1 VTETGIC
8 GIVLRPQ
15 CANQHRDKL
24 SAPGGRGF
32 RVVGGVVGAL
42 SRLGI
47 LTRRGSRETKVD
59 EVMIHRRRWVILG
72 VLVICLLVVIL
83 DNTILNVALKTVQQD
98 LRASQS
104 QMQWAVDS
112 YALVFAGLLITGGVL
127 GDRLGRKWVLLFGMA
142 AFGGTSA
149 LCSFATSPTQLIF
162 FRALM
167 GIGAAA
173 VQPQTLSI
181 IQNVFE
187 ASERPKAIG
196 IWAGAS
202 GMAVAIGPIAG
213 GALLKYFWWGSVFL
227 VNVPFV
233 IAGVIAIMLVVP
245 NSKNPHPG
253 RLDPF
258 GVVLSIAALVILVY
272 GVIQGGNSNQWLRWN
287 SLGAILLGCALL
299 GLFVYTQ
306 ARSTHPTVDVH
317 LFSNRH
323 FSAGVASIAVT
334 FFVLMGSTFYLAY
347 FLQAVRGYT
356 ALAAGVALVAVAAA
370 IMIASPLSAR
380 LSARFGPRIVT
391 GCGLAIFGGSLAA
404 YALATRTMPQWVIEV
419 LMVGFGIGMG
429 LVMTPATNSIMSA
442 VPREKA
448 GVGAGVNNSVRQV
461 AAALGVAVLGSILAV
476 AFRNNLGAD
485 SPARLATQLDQPA
498 AVAQLPADAKATT
511 YLKHDSSESI
521 GGALEFAGNA
531 AGALHQR
538 AKLSGGTAPPAQARQ
553 KQHAIAT
560 FIDQAKDSFITAMR
574 ITSLIAGLIGL
585 LGSIAAFAFMPT
597 RREHAI
603 HTGPAPASADE
614 PVVA

>member
-1 VTETGIC
+1 V
-8 GIVLRPQ
+8 
-15 CANQHRDKL
+15 DD
-24 SAPGGRGF
+24 AP
-32 RVVGGVVGAL
+32 
-42 SRLGI
+42 
-47 LTRRGSRETKVD
+47 
-59 EVMIHRRRWVILG
+59 IHKRRWVILG

-98 LRASQS
+98 LGASQS

-142 AFGGTSA
+142 AFGATSA

-181 IQNVFE
+181 IQNVFDP
-187 ASERPKAIG
+187 SERPKAIG

-213 GALLKYFWWGSVFL
+213 GALLKYFWWGSIFL

-233 IAGVIAIMLVVP
+233 IAGVIAIVLVVP
-245 NSKNPHPG
+245 NSKNPSPG
-253 RLDPF
+253 RLDPL
-258 GVVLSIAALVILVY
+258 GVLLSIVALVTLVY
-272 GVIQGGNSNQWLRWN
+272 GVIQGGNSNEWLRWN
-287 SLGAILLGCALL
+287 ALGAILLGSALL
-299 GLFVYTQ
+299 ALFLYTQ
-306 ARSTHPTVDVH
+306 ARSTHPTIDVH
-317 LFSNRH
+317 LFKNRH
-323 FSAGVASIAVT
+323 FSAGVAAIAVT

-391 GCGLAIFGGSLAA
+391 GSGLAIFGVSIAA
-404 YALATRTMPQWVIEV
+404 YGLATRTMPQWVIEV
-419 LMVGFGIGMG
+419 LMVGFGVGMG

-448 GVGAGVNNSVRQV
+448 GVGAGVNNTVRQV

-485 SPARLATQLDQPA
+485 APARLAAQLDQPA
-498 AVAQLPADAKATT
+498 AVAQLPAAAKVGT
-511 YLKHDSSESI
+511 YVKHDSSESI
-521 GGALEFAGNA
+521 GGALEFVGNA
-531 AGALHQR
+531 AGALEQR
-538 AKLSGGTAPPAQARQ
+538 AELSGGTASPAQVQQGRL
-553 KQHAIAT
+553 AIAA
-560 FIDQAKDSFITAMR
+560 FVNDAKDSFMTAMR
-574 ITSLIAGLIGL
+574 ITSVIAGLIGL
-585 LGSIAAFAFMPT
+585 LGSVAAFAYMPT
-597 RREHAI
+597 RREHAL
-603 HTGPAPASADE
+603 HTASGRAPTDE
-614 PVVA
+614 PAVA

>member
-1 VTETGIC
+1 V
-8 GIVLRPQ
+8 
-15 CANQHRDKL
+15 DD
-24 SAPGGRGF
+24 AP
-32 RVVGGVVGAL
+32 
-42 SRLGI
+42 
-47 LTRRGSRETKVD
+47 
-59 EVMIHRRRWVILG
+59 IHKRRWVILG

-98 LRASQS
+98 LGASQS

-142 AFGGTSA
+142 AFGATSA

-181 IQNVFE
+181 IQNVFDP
-187 ASERPKAIG
+187 SERPKAIG

-213 GALLKYFWWGSVFL
+213 GALLKYFWWGSIFL

-233 IAGVIAIMLVVP
+233 IAGVIAIVLVVP
-245 NSKNPHPG
+245 NSKNPSPG
-253 RLDPF
+253 RLDPL
-258 GVVLSIAALVILVY
+258 GVLLSIVALVTLVY
-272 GVIQGGNSNQWLRWN
+272 GVIQGGNSNEWLRWN
-287 SLGAILLGCALL
+287 ALGAILLGSALL
-299 GLFVYTQ
+299 ALFLYTQ
-306 ARSTHPTVDVH
+306 ARSTHPTIDVH
-317 LFSNRH
+317 LFKNRH
-323 FSAGVASIAVT
+323 FSAGVAAIAVT

-391 GCGLAIFGGSLAA
+391 GSGLAIFGVSIAA
-404 YALATRTMPQWVIEV
+404 YGLATRTMPQWVIEV
-419 LMVGFGIGMG
+419 LMVGFGVGMG

-448 GVGAGVNNSVRQV
+448 GVGAGVNNTVRQV

-485 SPARLATQLDQPA
+485 APARLAAQLDQPA
-498 AVAQLPADAKATT
+498 AVAQLPAAAKVGT
-511 YLKHDSSESI
+511 YVKHDSSESI
-521 GGALEFAGNA
+521 GGALEFVGNA
-531 AGALHQR
+531 AGALEQR
-538 AKLSGGTAPPAQARQ
+538 AELSGGTASPAQVQQGRL
-553 KQHAIAT
+553 AIAA
-560 FIDQAKDSFITAMR
+560 FVNDAKDSFMTAMR
-574 ITSLIAGLIGL
+574 ITSVIAGLIGL
-585 LGSIAAFAFMPT
+585 LGSVAAFAYMPT
-597 RREHAI
+597 RREHAL
-603 HTGPAPASADE
+603 HTASGRAPADE
-614 PVVA
+614 PAVA